1 LVRALPCH
9 GRGYGF
15 EPRRSRQSS
24 FGAPAEKEGCGAETC
39 LRVYV
44 GHGCSWTSAPNYDSA
59 SQSME
64 YSYVYI
70 LQSKTCPERYYVG
83 LTDDLKDRLKRHNA
97 GEMIHTSKWRPWRI
111 KSAIAFNER
120 QRAADFE
127 RYLKTAS
134 GRAFAK
140 KRL

>member
-1 LVRALPCH
+1 MVRALPCH

-24 FGAPAEKEGCGAETC
+24 FGAPAESEDCRA
-39 LRVYV
+39 LR
-44 GHGCSWTSAPNYDSA
+44 
-59 SQSME
+59 
-64 YSYVYI
+64 
-70 LQSKTCPERYYVG
+70 
-83 LTDDLKDRLKRHNA
+83 
-97 GEMIHTSKWRPWRI
+97 
-111 KSAIAFNER
+111 
-120 QRAADFE
+120 FE